1 MNSRRLYGKYIELWM
16 TREFNIYRNGIETKV
31 SVFVDVNHTFDIA
44 KEYNICVYDFGA
56 VWNGKVL
63 LVDGSYPL
71 EQTIVAIT
79 QFKHTSGCVDEKKKM
94 TGLPFAG
101 FADDSFTKRW
111 HEQ

>member
-1 MNSRRLYGKYIELWM
+1 M

-44 KEYNICVYDFGA
+44 KEYNMCIRFRCRF
-56 VWNGKVL
+56 NGKVL

-79 QFKHTSGCVDEKKKM
+79 QFKHTSGCVDEKKNDR
-94 TGLPFAG
+94 T
-101 FADDSFTKRW
+101 TVRW
-111 HEQ
+111 ICGR